1 MWFLLISSWYFLTW
15 PLILF
20 WKSCPTIINWFA
32 SWSFDRSS
40 ILFNLF
46 SRSVTAW
53 PIQIGHQWVSTR
65 NIHVTTSLEDTHQ
78 LSGKLGSRDQWLPKR
93 WMKIGGTWVMW
104 CCPCHGQ
111 GHLSQ
116 RVADVFRWKY
126 HGIDGVDGVDVYVW
140 RFEDVGWCFAS
151 DMVLWHPEKNTTTIS

>member
-1 MWFLLISSWYFLTW
+1 MWFLLMSSWYFLTW
-15 PLILF
+15 PLIFF
-20 WKSCPTIINWFA
+20 WKKLPHHYQLIRILIIWRVINWIF
-32 SWSFDRSS
+32 
-40 ILFNLF
+40 F
-46 SRSVTAW
+46 SRSVTSW

-78 LSGKLGSRDQWLPKR
+78 LSGKLGSRDPWPPKR

-111 GHLSQ
+111 GYLSQ

-126 HGIDGVDGVDVYVW
+126 HGIGHGVDSFLRW
-140 RFEDVGWCFAS
+140 RWCLTIRRCRL
-151 DMVLWHPEKNTTTIS
+151 VLC